1 MAYPGHLDP
10 VLHHP
15 CPVLGPH
22 AVVPEAGGGD
32 TVGEPVEVCNG
43 GTNCGCHVLT
53 PLLMS
58 LAPDGAQAF
67 VELHLLE
74 QLLWGRRR
82 VSWTQHTPAQSHPQ
96 SQAGTELT
104 VIHSLWQEPSLSSEN
119 FKICS
124 RLVGVPGFSVLPTES
139 PECIMSQRP
148 TRVGRESDILSQ
160 AILTPRTRR
169 WLRPPHPEALS
180 SSHPNQPSTP
190 SLPTGAVSLQ
200 QLQPWALFGCLP

>member
-15 CPVLGPH
+15 GPVLGPH

-43 GTNCGCHVLT
+43 GTNCGCHMLT

-58 LAPDGAQAF
+58 LAPDGAQTF
-67 VELHLLE
+67 VEHHLLE
-74 QLLWGRRR
+74 QLLWGRRK
-82 VSWTQHTPAQSHPQ
+82 VSRTQHTPAQSHPQ

-104 VIHSLWQEPSLSSEN
+104 VIHGLWQEPSWSSES

-124 RLVGVPGFSVLPTES
+124 RLVGVPGFGLLPIKA
-139 PECIMSQRP
+139 PECIMARTQQGWEE
-148 TRVGRESDILSQ
+148 RVTFS
-160 AILTPRTRR
+160 PRQSAFQELEGQPV
-169 WLRPPHPEALS
+169 LRP
-180 SSHPNQPSTP
+180 
-190 SLPTGAVSLQ
+190 
-200 QLQPWALFGCLP
+200 CLPPIPISPLLLLSIPVHFPCGSCNCGLCLVVCHRI